1 MLLGID
7 VGGTKIADG
16 SVRDIGTFL
25 RGHVTTAHAEW
36 PSAQVIAT
44 IQESCV
50 AFGAQSRSFDV
61 IGDSVGSPA
70 TPPGTGRSPGSNLPA
85 WRGSGRPGPSRC
97 RRSRPPA
104 SGSPRDSI
112 TRRRNIGHSPVC
124 DMLSTEGRIVHRR
137 RPRSLKLI
145 AVLLESTP
153 DAMRELS
160 RCKW

>member
-44 IQESCV
+44 IQESSV
-50 AFGAQSRSFDV
+50 ALVAQSQRFDV

-70 TPPGTGRSPGSNLPA
+70 TAPETGRSSGSNLPA
-85 WRGSGRPGPSRC
+85 WRGSGRPGIARC
-97 RRSRPPA
+97 RRSA
-104 SGSPRDSI
+104 SRFEISSRQY
-112 TRRRNIGHSPVC
+112 HSAPQHRSRSRLRYAV
-124 DMLSTEGRIVHRR
+124 DRGQDGHRR
-137 RPRSLKLI
+137 RPHSLKWV
-145 AVLLESTP
+145 AVLLESTL
-153 DAMRELS
+153 DAMRDLS